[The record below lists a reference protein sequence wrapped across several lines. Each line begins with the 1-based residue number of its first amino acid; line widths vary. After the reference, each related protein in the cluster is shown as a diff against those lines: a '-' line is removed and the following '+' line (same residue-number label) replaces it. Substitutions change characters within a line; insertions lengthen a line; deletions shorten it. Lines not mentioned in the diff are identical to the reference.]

1 MSFDEDLVYA
11 IMQGNISILESF
23 DLNENMINQRVFFF
37 FYKLYLDFF
46 HSKNSMS

>member
-37 FYKLYLDFF
+37 FFINYI
-46 HSKNSMS
+46 